1 MRELDTL
8 LRDIENEVDS
18 NKIEKAIEK
27 VIEIRDRE
35 LEKRIW
41 DWPIR
46 DAGLFYTSEIE
57 FIWKN

>member
-35 LEKRIW
+35 LEKRI
-41 DWPIR
+41 
-46 DAGLFYTSEIE
+46 
-57 FIWKN
+57 